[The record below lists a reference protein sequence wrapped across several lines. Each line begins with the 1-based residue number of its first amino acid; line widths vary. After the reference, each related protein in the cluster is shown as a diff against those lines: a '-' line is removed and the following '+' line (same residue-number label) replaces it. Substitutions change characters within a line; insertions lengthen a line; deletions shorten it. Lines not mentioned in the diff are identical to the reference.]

1 MIQKFQI
8 QPDTAL
14 LNPLVLTRLNE
25 VDDGIIKCELQVL
38 KNEPAVLAYDP
49 DSGNADD
56 HVMSEIGL
64 ELIGF
69 ALRDFFKYVTPI
81 YKSGGI
87 YYGEFFKDCNILIA
101 ENINKFD
108 LSDVIQKAY
117 EEFNSTSDN
126 DLVTTLNNLL
136 F

>member
-1 MIQKFQI
+1 M
-8 QPDTAL
+8 
-14 LNPLVLTRLNE
+14 NPIVLKRLNE
-25 VDDGIIKCELQVL
+25 VDYGIIKCELQVL
-38 KNEPAVLAYDP
+38 KDKPSVLAYDP
-49 DSGNADD
+49 NDGKADD
-56 HVMSEIGL
+56 YVMSEMGL

-69 ALRDFFKYVTPI
+69 ALRDFFKYVIPI
-81 YKSGGI
+81 YKSGDI
-87 YYGEFFKDCNILIA
+87 YYGEFFKDCNILLA